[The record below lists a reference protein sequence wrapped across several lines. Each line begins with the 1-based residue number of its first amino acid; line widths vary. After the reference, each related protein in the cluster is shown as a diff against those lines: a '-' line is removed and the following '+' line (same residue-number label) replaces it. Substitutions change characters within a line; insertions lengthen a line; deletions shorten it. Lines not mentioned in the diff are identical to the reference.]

1 MNIADADLVF
11 ESLAVRDIETVLG
24 RVRVRSGGEGPAILF
39 WSSLLMSGRMW
50 SRQAAFFRAR
60 HRVLLVDPPGHGDSA
75 PLTRHFSF
83 EECAQVVVQIL
94 DALGLAHAHYVGNS
108 WGGMIGATFAA
119 RHPQRVGLAV
129 LMNCTASPA
138 GLRQTLE
145 YSLLAQL
152 ARRVGRLHGPLTGT
166 ALRAFAGPT
175 TERERPQVV
184 DEIRAALAR
193 VDLKSASWAVASVV
207 PRRPDQLALC
217 ATIRT
222 PVLVIAVREDRTFP
236 VAETQAMA
244 QAIPGAEFIVLDRS
258 AHLSGLETPD
268 EVNALIAARL
278 AL

>member
-1 MNIADADLVF
+1 MSPDPVFDA
-11 ESLAVRDIETVLG
+11 LAVHDIDTVLG
-24 RVRVRSGGEGPAILF
+24 RVRLRSGGEGLAILF
-39 WSSLLMSGRMW
+39 WPSLLMSGRMW
-50 SRQAAFFRAR
+50 TRQAAFFRAR

-75 PLTRHFSF
+75 PLARNFTF
-83 EECAQVVVQIL
+83 EECAAAVVQIL
-94 DALGLAHAHYVGNS
+94 DALGIARAHYVGNS

-129 LMNCTASPA
+129 LMNCTASPC
-138 GLRQTLE
+138 GLRQKFEHT
-145 YSLLAQL
+145 LLAQL
-152 ARRVGRLHGPLTGT
+152 AYRIGRLHGPLTGI

-184 DEIRAALAR
+184 QQIRAALDR
-193 VDLKSASWAVASVV
+193 VDLKSASWAVRSVV

-222 PVLVIAVREDRTFP
+222 PVLVVAGREDRTFP

-244 QAIPGAEFIVLDRS
+244 AAIPGAEFVVLDRS

-278 AL
+278 ARLR